1 MNLRIQAQRATHLL
15 SSTLAVVAQRLPF
28 IKHFAPLISSPA
40 TLRLATP
47 LTVSFAG
54 IDTLTGQTT
63 FVTPLNGFDNPA
75 EATVGESFEWLFQTG
90 GNHTAASYSVTG
102 LPPGTSYSYGLAGP
116 NGAVFP
122 GGTITGSVT
131 VPGTFQVTIIGYRF
145 ANLRGNQTPPYTLTI
160 NATQAASP
168 FETWQQ
174 QFWMGDDL
182 ANEAISGPNADPDG
196 DNIPNLL
203 EFTLELNPTTKQAL
217 PGTFGD
223 DPDDPELLLWE
234 VPYFG
239 AGNLTF
245 QESTSL
251 DGDNWTDVPEGS
263 IEVLPNS
270 IQFRASTEDATKK
283 FFRLKATL

>member
-131 VPGTFQVTIIGYRF
+131 VPGTF
-145 ANLRGNQTPPYTLTI
+145 
-160 NATQAASP
+160 
-168 FETWQQ
+168 
-174 QFWMGDDL
+174 
-182 ANEAISGPNADPDG
+182 
-196 DNIPNLL
+196 
-203 EFTLELNPTTKQAL
+203 
-217 PGTFGD
+217 
-223 DPDDPELLLWE
+223 
-234 VPYFG
+234 
-239 AGNLTF
+239 
-245 QESTSL
+245 
-251 DGDNWTDVPEGS
+251 
-263 IEVLPNS
+263 
-270 IQFRASTEDATKK
+270 
-283 FFRLKATL
+283 

>member
-1 MNLRIQAQRATHLL
+1 MNLRIQAQRATHIL

-63 FVTPLNGFDNPA
+63 FVTPLPGFSNPA
-75 EATVGESFEWLFQTG
+75 EATTGEDFDWRFETG
-90 GNHTAASYSVTG
+90 GNHTAASYRVTG
-102 LPPGTSYSYGLAGP
+102 LPPGTSYSPGIPGP
-116 NGAVFP
+116 NDAVFP
-122 GGTITGSVT
+122 GGRIIGEIPVA
-131 VPGTFQVTIIGYRF
+131 GTFQVTIIGF
-145 ANLRGNQTPPYTLTI
+145 RGPNQNSSQTPPYELTI
-160 NATQAASP
+160 NATQAATP

-196 DNIPNLL
+196 DDIPNLL
-203 EFTLELNPTTKQAL
+203 EFTLELNPTTKQVL

-234 VPYFG
+234 VPYFQT
-239 AGNLTF
+239 GNMTF
-245 QESTSL
+245 QENSDLST
-251 DGDNWTDVPEGS
+251 DNWTDVAEGD
-263 IEVLPNS
+263 IEILPNT
-270 IQFRASTEDATKK
+270 IQFRVSKLDATKK